1 MMATLRGF
9 WMRFTR
15 KSNRLR
21 ALNTVSQRIPA
32 GNTRYAGMRAVPLA
46 QIRGSENRL
55 DDFDASFNPLQ
66 QHNQDRWLNV
76 AMANLRG
83 VTMPPV
89 ELIQLDGAYYVR
101 DGHHRISVARAMGQE
116 VIDAEVSV
124 WAYASKV
131 PVSSESVQG
140 APQPA

>member
-1 MMATLRGF
+1 MEDLNFYTLNAIFSESRNAASSYELYAARKAWRLYNQARMMATLRGF

-32 GNTRYAGMRAVPLA
+32 DNTRYAGMRAVPLV
-46 QIRGSENRL
+46 QIRGSETRL

-89 ELIQLDGAYYVR
+89 ESGGRRLL
-101 DGHHRISVARAMGQE
+101 
-116 VIDAEVSV
+116 
-124 WAYASKV
+124 YA
-131 PVSSESVQG
+131 
-140 APQPA
+140 